1 MMDENK
7 LILIALILLFLGLAL
22 PLFMI
27 LGIMDSTYLLN
38 FLAYG
43 SSVLGLFL
51 GIVASARIVIRSRN
65 KK

>member
-1 MMDENK
+1 MDENK
-7 LILIALILLFLGLAL
+7 LILIALILLFLGFAL